1 MFPCDFKYIPCFA
14 ALMSVS
20 LLHAVTDVSLLPD
33 RHDAAHSPINKT
45 TTPTNDGPP
54 RFAHD
59 DLVIFLSSCIISSTF
74 LDPGIR

>member
-1 MFPCDFKYIPCFA
+1 MLLYDFKYIQCFA

-20 LLHAVTDVSLLPD
+20 LLQARTYESLLPH
-33 RHDAAHSPINKT
+33 RHDATHSHINKT

-59 DLVIFLSSCIISSTF
+59 NLVIFLSSYIILWF
-74 LDPGIR
+74 HIRSLL